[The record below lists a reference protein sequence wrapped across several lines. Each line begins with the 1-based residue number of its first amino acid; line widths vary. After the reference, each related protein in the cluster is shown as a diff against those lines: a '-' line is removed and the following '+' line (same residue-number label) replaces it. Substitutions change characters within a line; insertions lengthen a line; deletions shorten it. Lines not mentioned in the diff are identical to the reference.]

1 MTPVFNEHE
10 VVGIV
15 ESIVRFD
22 SIVESL
28 KTKGY
33 ETILLVDKRYKK
45 QLKNASEKMFIND
58 YFIATQNVNQSVLKI
73 VKENKVESFLK
84 MKNFYI
90 DEKNGLFFTIKSILS
105 ISGKGM
111 GYLILVYPLDAVD
124 MSSVIHQ
131 RNKILS
137 NILIFLI
144 LLIGILY
151 YIYTVQYKRFI
162 QKQNNVLIDRVK
174 EKTKSLQHIALH
186 DALTHLPN
194 RIYLL
199 KILQNNLREAK
210 GEKQSLYVIF
220 LDLDRF
226 KEVNDTFGHSV
237 GDKLLRKV
245 SRRLKKSLRDEDV
258 VARVSGDEFVVILKN
273 TNREDTINILVK
285 IMAEIQEPFRVEKL
299 ELFTSFSIG
308 VSHFPTDGTSAK
320 VLLRQAD
327 TAMYKAKEQG
337 KNNYQFYHR
346 DMTKR
351 VFLRQELGRDLQ
363 KALINK
369 EFEVYYQ
376 PKVDAGSGKVLGL
389 ESLVRWNHPEKGL
402 LYPGEF
408 IALAEE
414 IGLIIPIDEYV
425 REESFKQIVTWHNE
439 GVHTGTLSLNI
450 STKQLENENFLSR
463 LQTCVI
469 STGFDIDF
477 LEIEVLENQIMKDI
491 KKGIKILESIKSLGV
506 KISIDDFGTGY
517 SSLSYL
523 QKLPIDTLKIDRSFI
538 QNLFEDQ
545 SSIEIVRTIISL
557 AKNLDL
563 EVVAEG
569 VETKEQLDCLLAE
582 SCHII
587 QGYYFTKPL
596 STKECKIFLLQK

>member
-1 MTPVFNEHE
+1 M
-10 VVGIV
+10 
-15 ESIVRFD
+15 
-22 SIVESL
+22 L
-28 KTKGY
+28 
-33 ETILLVDKRYKK
+33 
-45 QLKNASEKMFIND
+45 
-58 YFIATQNVNQSVLKI
+58 
-73 VKENKVESFLK
+73 
-84 MKNFYI
+84 
-90 DEKNGLFFTIKSILS
+90 
-105 ISGKGM
+105 
-111 GYLILVYPLDAVD
+111 
-124 MSSVIHQ
+124 
-131 RNKILS
+131 
-137 NILIFLI
+137 
-144 LLIGILY
+144 
-151 YIYTVQYKRFI
+151 
-162 QKQNNVLIDRVK
+162 
-174 EKTKSLQHIALH
+174 
-186 DALTHLPN
+186 
-194 RIYLL
+194 
-199 KILQNNLREAK
+199 
-210 GEKQSLYVIF
+210 F

-226 KEVNDTFGHSV
+226 KEVNDTFGHGV
-237 GDKLLRKV
+237 GDKLLKKV
-245 SRRLKKSLRDEDV
+245 SRRLKKSLRDHDL

-273 TNREDTINILVK
+273 TNREETVDTLEK
-285 IMAEIQEPFRVEKL
+285 IIVEIQYPFRVEQL

-308 VSHFPTDGTSAK
+308 VSHFPADGSSAK

-327 TAMYKAKEQG
+327 TAMYKAKEEG

-346 DMTKR
+346 DMTQR
-351 VFLRQELGRDLQ
+351 VLLRQELGRDLQ

-402 LYPGEF
+402 LYPSEF

-414 IGLIIPIDEYV
+414 IGLIIQIDEYV
-425 REESFKQIVTWHNE
+425 REASFQQIVTWQNE

-450 STKQLENENFLSR
+450 STKQLESEHFLSR
-463 LQTCVI
+463 LHACVI
-469 STGFDIDF
+469 NTGFNIDF

-491 KKGIKILESIKSLGV
+491 KKGTKILQSIKSLGV

-569 VETKEQLDCLLAE
+569 VETQEQLECLLAE
-582 SCHII
+582 GCHMI
-587 QGYYFTKPL
+587 QGYYFAKPM
-596 STKECKIFLLQK
+596 SSKDCKIFLLQKKNI